1 MPNPIIKHQ
10 DSHEKIMNR
19 ISCFEIKPQGNTFA
33 RPTIPAD
40 FQLKED
46 DQESSQYN
54 NSPWK

>member
-1 MPNPIIKHQ
+1 MKKSWNH
-10 DSHEKIMNR
+10 
-19 ISCFEIKPQGNTFA
+19 ISCFEIKPQGSTFA

-46 DQESSQYN
+46 NQESSQYN